1 MSTVQPTTLA
11 ELAALIPSRPRWGVR
26 AGGTK
31 PALSDVAADVTV
43 LDLTALAGILEY
55 TPEECTFTALAGTRI
70 VDLEHALAAHGQ
82 YLPFDPPFAAAG
94 ATIGG
99 TVAAGVN
106 GSCRYRFGGIRDFVI
121 GARIVDGDGRV
132 VYSGGK
138 VVKNAAG
145 FLLHQA
151 MVGSCGRLG
160 VVAELT
166 FKVFPAPESHATVRV
181 DAGDLDSALATLA
194 AVQRARFDLEA
205 MDLTPPGELTVRLGG
220 FSEALE
226 ARATA
231 LRDVMGSDARILLG
245 DDDARVW
252 REARELGWAPRDAA
266 LVRVPLSVSRL
277 PQLDDVLSG
286 YDSARRYT
294 VAGNLAW
301 ISWPTDLEV
310 LGEILRGQG
319 LVGQVIN
326 GPSLSPFIG
335 AVVANPFE
343 ERLRGVMDPH
353 GRFSSGR
360 LHLRQGSGAQVGEAS
375 LPSSGR

>member
-1 MSTVQPTTLA
+1 MTIVQPTTLA
-11 ELAALIPSRPRWGVR
+11 ELAAVIPSRPRWGVR

-31 PALSDVAADVTV
+31 PTLSDVSADVPV

-121 GARIVDGDGRV
+121 GARIVDGEGRV

-160 VVAELT
+160 VVAEVT

-181 DAGDLDSALATLA
+181 DAGDLDSALTALA

-205 MDLTPPGELTVRLGG
+205 MDLTPPGELFLRIGG
-220 FSEALE
+220 FAEALE

-231 LRDVMGSDARILLG
+231 LRDAVGRHASILLG
-245 DDDARVW
+245 DDDAAVW
-252 REARELGWAPRDAA
+252 RQARELGWAQPEAT
-266 LVRVPLSVSRL
+266 LVRVPISLPRL
-277 PQLDDVLSG
+277 RQLDDVLSG

-301 ISWPTDLEV
+301 ISWQAGLDI

-319 LVGQVIN
+319 LVGQVLR
-326 GPSLSPFIG
+326 GTSPSPFIG
-335 AVVANPFE
+335 ALAPNPFE
-343 ERLRGVMDPH
+343 DRLRGVMDPH
-353 GRFSSGR
+353 GRFSNGAFGPR
-360 LHLRQGSGAQVGEAS
+360 ALPTQGS
-375 LPSSGR
+375 